1 MLKLYHYLL
10 HNSAERFGLIYLP
23 LLHEADFI
31 VFKMC
36 MITL

>member
-10 HNSAERFGLIYLP
+10 HNNRERLGLIYLP
-23 LLHEADFI
+23 SLHEADFI

-36 MITL
+36 ILTL